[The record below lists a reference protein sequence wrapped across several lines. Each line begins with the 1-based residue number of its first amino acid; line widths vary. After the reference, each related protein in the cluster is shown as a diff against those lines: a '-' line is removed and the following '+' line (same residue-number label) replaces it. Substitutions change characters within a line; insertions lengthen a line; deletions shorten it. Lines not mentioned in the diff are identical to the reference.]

1 MQLNNPMLRKIKL
14 QLHELSKQHSN
25 VDDHK
30 ERIHKTVSSLAIQLR
45 KQNNKGCQYIHAMN
59 DYLQMN

>member
-1 MQLNNPMLRKIKL
+1 MLRKIKL
-14 QLHELSKQHSN
+14 QLHELSKQHAD
-25 VDDHK
+25 VAGHK